1 MKNIIRLLKTKVN
14 LPGRIG
20 SCFTD
25 IRHKPQIP
33 LTHII
38 IFLMP
43 IVGLRSFLTLDNK
56 SRQSPFKKLLG
67 SKRKMVCSDS
77 PIERVLRWIKNTK
90 EWALGFPDLFEE
102 HDALKIKLTQK
113 GKSRRF
119 GIIDGSF

>member
-38 IFLMP
+38 TSIFLMP
-43 IVGLRSFLTLDNK
+43 IVGLRSFPALDNK

-77 PIERVLRWIKNTK
+77 TIERVLRWIKNSK
-90 EWALGFPDLFEE
+90 ESKVGV
-102 HDALKIKLTQK
+102 
-113 GKSRRF
+113 
-119 GIIDGSF
+119 GIS

>member
-1 MKNIIRLLKTKVN
+1 MKNIIRLLKTKVD
-14 LPGRIG
+14 LSRRIG

-38 IFLMP
+38 TSIFLMP
-43 IVGLRSFLTLDNK
+43 IVGLRSFLALDNK

-77 PIERVLRWIKNTK
+77 TIERVLRWIKNSK
-90 EWALGFPDLFEE
+90 ESKVGV
-102 HDALKIKLTQK
+102 
-113 GKSRRF
+113 
-119 GIIDGSF
+119 GIS